1 MIPVRRVRFPY
12 TSATLL
18 SPPVPRAGGES
29 YVRGM
34 DKKRALL
41 VVVFLVLLAV
51 LARKVRDV

>member
-1 MIPVRRVRFPY
+1 MSR
-12 TSATLL
+12 TSLETAE
-18 SPPVPRAGGES
+18 G